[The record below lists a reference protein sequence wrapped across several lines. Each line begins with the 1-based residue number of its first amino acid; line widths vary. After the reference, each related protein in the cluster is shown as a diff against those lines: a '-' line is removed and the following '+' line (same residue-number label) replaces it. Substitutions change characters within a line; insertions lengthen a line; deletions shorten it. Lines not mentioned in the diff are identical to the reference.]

1 VLVPK
6 ILILDDEP
14 VNRLLLVTILASAGH
29 DSIEASTGPEA
40 LLLARERC
48 PDLIVLD
55 LRLPGMDGPE
65 FVKALRSD
73 PAIADT
79 RLALYTGTEMSALL
93 HDFMAISGIRHVI
106 PKPGEPEEVLRVIEL
121 ALEEP

>member
-1 VLVPK
+1 VPK

-14 VNRLLLVTILASAGH
+14 VNRLLLATILASAGH
-29 DSIEASTGPEA
+29 DWIEASTGPEA
-40 LLLARERC
+40 LLLAREQR

-73 PAIADT
+73 PEIAGT
-79 RLALYTGTEMSALL
+79 RLALYTATAVSAGLR
-93 HDFMAISGIRHVI
+93 DFMTTSRIQHVI
-106 PKPGEPEEVLRVIEL
+106 PKPGEPQEVLGIVEL
-121 ALEEP
+121 ALTLG